1 VSISRRGKKGGCVI
15 DFDSIASAELHDTPY
30 EWALVRHAI
39 RPAQAA
45 ALIDTF
51 PVDDFWRLRHDD
63 GEKSYTYSAR
73 PLVILGE
80 ERPASLSPLAAPW
93 QELAADLLSPRY
105 RDALSRAIGGGL
117 DGAPM
122 EVAVWRW
129 DEDAQLGPHL
139 DMREKLVTQVF
150 YLNAGWNP
158 WWGGCLRILN
168 SKDEADLF
176 SEIPPL
182 LGSSSVLVRS
192 DDSWHCVSP
201 VADTPVPRRSV
212 IVTWF
217 RPGSES
223 PSWYE
228 DGDGVVHSHARP
240 PGGVRQTSP
249 EASSSVAALEERLA
263 ALDAR
268 TAELERCRFELEDV
282 RSRKS
287 VRGALAAA
295 NRFSAL
301 RRRLGARS

>member
-1 VSISRRGKKGGCVI
+1 VYHSGVLRRAAVVI
-15 DFDSIASAELHDTPY
+15 DFDAIASAELQSTPY
-30 EWALVRHAI
+30 EWALVERAI
-39 RPAQAA
+39 DPGQAA
-45 ALIDTF
+45 SLIDTF

-80 ERPASLSPLAAPW
+80 DRPASLSPLPDPW
-93 QELAADLLSPRY
+93 QELVRDLLSPRY
-105 RDALSRAIGGGL
+105 REALSQAIGQAL

-168 SKDEADLF
+168 SKDESDLF
-176 SEIPPL
+176 SEIPPI

-192 DDSWHCVSP
+192 DRSWHCVSP

-217 RPGSES
+217 EPGSES

-228 DGDGVVHSHARP
+228 DPDGAVQSHARP

-249 EASSSVAALEERLA
+249 ETARVAALE
-263 ALDAR
+263 AR
-268 TAELERCRFELEDV
+268 VAELDRLRGQLADV

-287 VRGALAAA
+287 VRWSLAFA
-295 NRFSAL
+295 NRFSGL
-301 RRRLGARS
+301 RRRLGARF